1 MGQKYFFSQAISKIK
16 HRIPQ
21 SKNQDKTQ
29 INSAFIFINL
39 FSLVNVSEDCK
50 YVLRKNLEQWK
61 ENHIHAY
68 RIWDHPI
75 SKFPL
80 KNIKETHWADFVR
93 LAFNVIIDR
102 RSSTWDAMIIHFSVT
117 YIFLVMFA
125 SSLSFAVYNA
135 SNLCATNFF
144 LSFLF

>member
-80 KNIKETHWADFVR
+80 KNIKETHWADFVSEVWCVMEFNLLNANPTKCSKQSNNSTHFVKEFFECLNALG
-93 LAFNVIIDR
+93 LALKGLRD
-102 RSSTWDAMIIHFSVT
+102 
-117 YIFLVMFA
+117 
-125 SSLSFAVYNA
+125 
-135 SNLCATNFF
+135 
-144 LSFLF
+144 